1 MVLNGWRSK
10 VSNDAAFLPYKQR
23 ELSVQDGLYCGDIVF
38 LYPPVGR
45 EAVMQ
50 TLRDAHP
57 GITRFKGL
65 ASSFVWWSGIDKD
78 LECKVKSCQRCQEN
92 GPFRSLGVASKAVVS
107 TACRLCRS
115 FYGDNVSGSC
125 GCTL

>member
-23 ELSVQDGLYCGDIVF
+23 ELTVQDGLYLWGHPVVI
-38 LYPPVGR
+38 PPVGR

-50 TLRDAHP
+50 TLHDAHP

-65 ASSFVWWSGIDKD
+65 ARSFVWWSGIDKD
-78 LECKVKSCQRCQEN
+78 LECKVKSCQRCHEN
-92 GPFRSLGVASKAVVS
+92 GPFRSLGVASKATVS
-107 TACRLCRS
+107 TACGL
-115 FYGDNVSGSC
+115 YGCWMLWKSERN
-125 GCTL
+125 